1 MKNKNETITLYT
13 GQRQVVLDTL
23 KNEGIYHVKKNYVK
37 EKYREVSSIFLEAY
51 SWLVKEMEKRV
62 HKPEGA
68 EYPVWVFT
76 KKRDVE
82 VPKGSELI
90 ILEVPVEH
98 VLLFEQKHWNRVLNL
113 SYLGESEEEE
123 EEFQVELERQGI
135 TSQSDLFLTAFYPH
149 LKDRVKKS
157 WGNLFRSSLNRN
169 ASMQGAL
176 WEIRV
181 EWIQNRDELG
191 IE

>member
-68 EYPVWVFT
+68 EYPV
-76 KKRDVE
+76 
-82 VPKGSELI
+82 
-90 ILEVPVEH
+90 
-98 VLLFEQKHWNRVLNL
+98 
-113 SYLGESEEEE
+113 
-123 EEFQVELERQGI
+123 
-135 TSQSDLFLTAFYPH
+135 
-149 LKDRVKKS
+149 
-157 WGNLFRSSLNRN
+157 
-169 ASMQGAL
+169 
-176 WEIRV
+176 
-181 EWIQNRDELG
+181 
-191 IE
+191 